1 MKKSELRVIRKD
13 DKIIIRKAVDAL
25 TIIVMIL
32 PVIIFLLVAIF
43 SNNDSQYAWILL
55 AIFVGYDIFLLVDL
69 IFCKIVI
76 DICKRELCVCDL
88 YPEKCHWEDIQSF
101 KTFYKSGD
109 YESGDIYKFLV
120 VLKSDHIIDF
130 RTSGSAQSQEL
141 VDLLQSTISLDK

>member
-13 DKIIIRKAVDAL
+13 DKIIIRKAVDTL

-32 PVIIFLLVAIF
+32 PVIVFLLVAIF

-55 AIFVGYDIFLLVDL
+55 AIFVGYDIFQLVDL

-88 YPEKCHWEDIQSF
+88 YPEKCHWDDIQSF

-109 YESGDIYKFLV
+109 ESGGIYKFLV

-141 VDLLQSTISLDK
+141 VDLLQSIVKVQD